1 MNEAFFRFQPA
12 PTFWSASTA
21 MKKYILCALVAVTL
35 FLGLESVSDA
45 KPVGF
50 HLDATLGSS
59 YTFNPGGPDG
69 IGNPLGNFGSSLE
82 ITPSVRFL
90 MLSADLGVNYDF
102 LQNNFTLR
110 PGVRMFLGWFYFR
123 AAIPLAFHLSRGVQ
137 SELFDMGIL
146 VGAGARV
153 TLGKW
158 AIVAEANVSPMFLHI
173 SERGVSM
180 PAEFRLGVAYNF

>member
-1 MNEAFFRFQPA
+1 
-12 PTFWSASTA
+12 
-21 MKKYILCALVAVTL
+21 MKKYLLCALVAVT
-35 FLGLESVSDA
+35 FFWGMESASHA

-59 YTFNPGGPDG
+59 YTFTPGGPDG
-69 IGNPLGNFGSSLE
+69 IGNPLGNFGTSLE

-90 MLSADLGVNYDF
+90 MFSADLGLNYDF

-110 PGVRMFLGWFYFR
+110 PGVRMFLGWFYLR
-123 AAIPLAFHLSRGVQ
+123 AAIPLAFAFDRGLG
-137 SELFDMGIL
+137 SGLFDMGIL
-146 VGAGARV
+146 VGAGARI

-158 AIVAEANVSPMFLHI
+158 AIVAEANVSPMFLQI
-173 SERGVSM
+173 SDRGVSV